1 MNRGAPGR
9 NFVHFLDFLRVGVRL
24 SPAPL
29 NGPFRVVGVCRNSI
43 YALARFSAGDS
54 MLAFYP
60 LTLVQT
66 AMLFATMAT
75 WTAMVDDKSFTGLL
89 TARNNVSMIPNP
101 DVTPPLVSTPSSD
114 RPGPQK
120 GGGVRIPVL
129 VRPS

>member
-1 MNRGAPGR
+1 
-9 NFVHFLDFLRVGVRL
+9 
-24 SPAPL
+24 
-29 NGPFRVVGVCRNSI
+29 
-43 YALARFSAGDS
+43 

-101 DVTPPLVSTPSSD
+101 DVMPPLVSTPSSD
-114 RPGPQK
+114 RPGPQRAPLEPQPQEPQPQEPQPQ
-120 GGGVRIPVL
+120 GG
-129 VRPS
+129 PSAARGGPKRA